1 VWFVYLVECRD
12 GSYYTGVARDV
23 ERRIAEHNAGRGA
36 RYTRG
41 RGPVVVV
48 AASRAMEKRAAYRLE
63 HAVKQLPRRRKP
75 AAVRRSP

>member
-1 VWFVYLVECRD
+1 L
-12 GSYYTGVARDV
+12 
-23 ERRIAEHNAGRGA
+23 
-36 RYTRG
+36 
-41 RGPVVVV
+41 